1 MTEMWRYVEGE
12 GTRIVPCHEQNLSDS
27 FPLRLFDDTLH
38 AAERTPAPGG
48 PSRIETTPAAG
59 RR

>member
-12 GTRIVPCHEQNLSDS
+12 GARIVPCPEQNLSDS
-27 FPLRLFDDTLH
+27 FPRQPFDKTSLV
-38 AAERTPAPGG
+38 AEHSRAPGE
-48 PSRIETTPAAG
+48 PIRIETTPAAG

>member
-12 GTRIVPCHEQNLSDS
+12 GTRIVPCHEQNLSNT
-27 FPLRLFDDTLH
+27 FPMRLFDDTVH
-38 AAERTPAPGG
+38 VAELSRAPGE

-59 RR
+59 